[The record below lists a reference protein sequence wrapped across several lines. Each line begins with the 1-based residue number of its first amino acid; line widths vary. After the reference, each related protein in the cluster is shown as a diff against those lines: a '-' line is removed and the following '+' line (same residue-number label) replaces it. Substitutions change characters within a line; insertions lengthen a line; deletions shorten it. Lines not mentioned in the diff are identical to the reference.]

1 MSVFINVFVLITIR
15 VCFHQCFLIV
25 QHFKSKKRIERAF
38 HITSVIYIESVMH
51 NISVIYIVSVMYL
64 KSVMHNMSLIYI
76 KSVIYIEIS
85 ILRVI

>member
-1 MSVFINVFVLITIR
+1 MSVFINVFVLVTIR

-51 NISVIYIVSVMYL
+51 NISVLYIV
-64 KSVMHNMSLIYI
+64 
-76 KSVIYIEIS
+76 SVIYIEIS